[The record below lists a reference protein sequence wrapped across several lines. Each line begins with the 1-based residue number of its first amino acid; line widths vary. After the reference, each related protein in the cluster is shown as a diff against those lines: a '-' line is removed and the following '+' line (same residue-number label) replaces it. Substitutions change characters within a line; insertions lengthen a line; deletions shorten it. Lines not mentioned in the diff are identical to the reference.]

1 MVNYLLIPGGCSH
14 PFLWEVYIAVI
25 FLTACHFK
33 GLASHTKKNDMP
45 NTSYK
50 HRRDV
55 IVTREFCKRTRLPL
69 YAESGSTINNI
80 SLRTE
85 GKIVYFGMPDGE
97 TMELVEPQT
106 LVICSVG
113 DGEML

>member
-1 MVNYLLIPGGCSH
+1 
-14 PFLWEVYIAVI
+14 
-25 FLTACHFK
+25 
-33 GLASHTKKNDMP
+33 MP

-106 LVICSVG
+106 LVVCSVG